1 MNISDISKMG
11 WQVCLRN
18 WEIGKFDWRR
28 LFKVYVSSPS
38 RCFDFQVRQSSS
50 ENYQPGISCSSWGN
64 KENASNSS
72 LSFWSCKAHCWI
84 AFIEVTWCK
93 LLTLEKDRLQ
103 RHPLQIP
110 FFFFFLNRAFCL
122 VGTKSKTLKKI
133 CLATTF

>member
-1 MNISDISKMG
+1 MNLKEHIIIIIKKCVMTPLSVSDILWQWYTVSKMG

-18 WEIGKFDWRR
+18 WERGKFDWRR

-50 ENYQPGISCSSWGN
+50 ENHQPGISCSSWGN

-103 RHPLQIP
+103 RHPLQIT
-110 FFFFFLNRAFCL
+110 FFF
-122 VGTKSKTLKKI
+122 
-133 CLATTF
+133 